1 MEKVIIYHGSSNII
15 QTPIFGKGKD
25 YNDYGLG
32 FYCTEHHELAR
43 EWACSENV
51 DGYANKY
58 EIDITDLNVLN
69 LSNKEYN
76 VLHWLALLVKYR
88 KIRISSPIMKKG
100 MEWLIDN
107 YLIDISKYDVIIGY
121 RADDSYFSFAR
132 SFLNNEISL
141 NQLSYAMKLGELGEQ
156 FVLKS
161 EKAFTKIKFLSYEI
175 VDNNEYFIKRKNRDD
190 GARKA
195 FYAELEN
202 EDLNGLFMR
211 DIIREEVK
219 PNDSRLR

>member
-1 MEKVIIYHGSSNII
+1 
-15 QTPIFGKGKD
+15 
-25 YNDYGLG
+25 
-32 FYCTEHHELAR
+32 
-43 EWACSENV
+43 
-51 DGYANKY
+51 
-58 EIDITDLNVLN
+58 
-69 LSNKEYN
+69 
-76 VLHWLALLVKYR
+76 
-88 KIRISSPIMKKG
+88 
-100 MEWLIDN
+100 
-107 YLIDISKYDVIIGY
+107 
-121 RADDSYFSFAR
+121 
-132 SFLNNEISL
+132 
-141 NQLSYAMKLGELGEQ
+141 MKLGELGEQ